1 MGVVAVAPVV
11 PLAGGGGGGSGAPP
25 RQGRG
30 RWYCRA
36 TPPRG
41 PPATAV
47 DAAGGPL
54 RRHDRRR
61 RCRWPQWARTERE
74 RRDKRRRRRH
84 AQRGHPTGGGH
95 GASCRHRDGDEGCRG
110 RKTNTPGCGGRWWPR
125 RRSGQDAGA
134 AATAAVPATRSRV
147 GGGGKR
153 QPTGRRRGQRRR
165 RREGRRRGS
174 GAGGTAAH
182 KKTKGGGGAA
192 TTAAQADRWARWT
205 GAKRQRPT
213 RRHPTTGGGRGRGW
227 GGGVTRGWRGATGGG
242 WGSTAWA
249 RPHDGRARQRRR
261 GRRRWRRVSGA
272 ARRVPLG
279 VGREGE
285 LSPRERGHRPSAGGW
300 WTGGE
305 FRCLDHTQRSIIHC
319 FALGLSQ
326 LASGGKWGDF
336 GVSCRSQR
344 IARQWA
350 ARGALCRSGQRPPR
364 SREPPRPSGA

>member
-11 PLAGGGGGGSGAPP
+11 PQAGGGGGGSGAPP

-110 RKTNTPGCGGRWWPR
+110 GRTNTPGCGGRWWPR

-147 GGGGKR
+147 GGGGSGN
-153 QPTGRRRGQRRR
+153 QPAGGVVSGVVDGRGAGAAAAQGARPPTRRRKGAAARRR
-165 RREGRRRGS
+165 RPRRPTGGRGGQGRSGNGRRGV
-174 GAGGTAAH
+174 TQQQ
-182 KKTKGGGGAA
+182 GGGGGE
-192 TTAAQADRWARWT
+192 D
-205 GAKRQRPT
+205 
-213 RRHPTTGGGRGRGW
+213 

-305 FRCLDHTQRSIIHC
+305 FRCLVHTQRSIIHC

>member
-147 GGGGKR
+147 GADVGQEDMTGCTPFGGL
-153 QPTGRRRGQRRR
+153 
-165 RREGRRRGS
+165 GS
-174 GAGGTAAH
+174 
-182 KKTKGGGGAA
+182 
-192 TTAAQADRWARWT
+192 AR
-205 GAKRQRPT
+205 
-213 RRHPTTGGGRGRGW
+213 
-227 GGGVTRGWRGATGGG
+227 GGV
-242 WGSTAWA
+242 
-249 RPHDGRARQRRR
+249 
-261 GRRRWRRVSGA
+261 A
-272 ARRVPLG
+272 A
-279 VGREGE
+279 
-285 LSPRERGHRPSAGGW
+285 A
-300 WTGGE
+300 
-305 FRCLDHTQRSIIHC
+305 
-319 FALGLSQ
+319 ALGLA
-326 LASGGKWGDF
+326 LVPVV
-336 GVSCRSQR
+336 GVVMYV
-344 IARQWA
+344 
-350 ARGALCRSGQRPPR
+350 ALRTARPPCGTSSCGEGGDGR
-364 SREPPRPSGA
+364 